1 MRFPVSIVT
10 SIRFHHRPEDAT
22 EALCLTALVAAADEI
37 TNYYHRKGSLI
48 GYELDENKGITLL
61 EEHGVFDAREKLKVS
76 LGKVMERAF
85 RDAAEKH

>member
-1 MRFPVSIVT
+1 VT

-48 GYELDENKGITLL
+48 GYELEENKGITLL

-76 LGKVMERAF
+76 LGKVMEKAF
-85 RDAAEKH
+85 RDATDNL